1 MNTNRPD
8 RYWYGLVVMFAAW
21 VVICGILV
29 SWTVDWQVQ
38 DFAAMAG
45 CIAIALDVN
54 SAINALYLGA
64 GAAVLLD
71 KAK

>member
-29 SWTVDWQVQ
+29 S
-38 DFAAMAG
+38 
-45 CIAIALDVN
+45 
-54 SAINALYLGA
+54 
-64 GAAVLLD
+64 
-71 KAK
+71 